1 MTHAL
6 LLVALITTQQHRT
19 APLRKSDLVR
29 LLSAAELSAGELAQ
43 LVRPNRLTFDATSRD
58 RNDLQ
63 LMGADG
69 TLLAAGDGRAR
80 RQAPRRG
87 GNPPPT
93 AGPPPATAPPAPPGQ
108 LSPSR

>member
-29 LLSAAELSAGELAQ
+29 LLSAAEMSAGELAQ
-43 LVRPNRLTFDATSRD
+43 LVRRNCLTFDPTSRD

-69 TLLAAGDGRAR
+69 TLLAAVGEGAR
-80 RQAPRRG
+80 REAPRG
-87 GNPPPT
+87 GGAPP
-93 AGPPPATAPPAPPGQ
+93 PPAPP
-108 LSPSR
+108 PPAPP